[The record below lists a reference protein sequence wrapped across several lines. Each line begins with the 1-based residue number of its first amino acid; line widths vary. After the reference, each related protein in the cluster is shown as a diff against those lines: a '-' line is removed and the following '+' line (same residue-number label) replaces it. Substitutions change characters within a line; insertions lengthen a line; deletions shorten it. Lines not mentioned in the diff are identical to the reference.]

1 VRKATPNVAT
11 YLSEIGRKGG
21 KRSRR
26 VLQSE
31 LAKEMIR
38 VREAG
43 RMFRRF
49 HDQCLKSA
57 PADLEITW
65 NNDVDWVAEQ
75 LRKHGGKAGWVA
87 AQRLCR

>member
-1 VRKATPNVAT
+1 MRKVPPEVAA

-26 VLQSE
+26 VLHPE
-31 LAKEMIR
+31 LAKEMVR

-43 RMFRRF
+43 RIFRRF
-49 HDQCLKSA
+49 HDLCFWSA
-57 PADLEITW
+57 PTDLEITR
-65 NNDVDWVAEQ
+65 NDVDWVAEQ